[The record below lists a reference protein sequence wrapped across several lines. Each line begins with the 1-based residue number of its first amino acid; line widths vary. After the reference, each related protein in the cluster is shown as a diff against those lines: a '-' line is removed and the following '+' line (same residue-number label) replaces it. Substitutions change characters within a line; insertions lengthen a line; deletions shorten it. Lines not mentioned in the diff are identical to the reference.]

1 LRKYPVRFHA
11 KNGGYYYV
19 YQNRWEFLSRDYA
32 EALTKY
38 ANKMVKKDGSLS
50 DYIERGY
57 QSRKLAAG
65 TLKAY
70 RIAADKLK
78 IAFAEFNPDDLRPAH
93 FYQYINVKQ
102 ITPSMAQLYRSVM
115 IHAMELAIEE
125 GQIDINPMKAVK
137 NWQGGRRD
145 KYIENDEF
153 LKIREHAKPMMQTI
167 MDIAQQTGQRICDV
181 LKITYADIRPEGIYV
196 EQKKSQ
202 GKTKVF
208 ISWTPDLK
216 DSIETAR
223 ALHTSVKGMT
233 LFSNRKGQPLPYS
246 TVRDWWIEATKNACM
261 DYHQVH
267 IHDIRAKTATDAG
280 EQGLDSKS
288 LLGHRTDEAHD
299 RYQRSKK
306 IKVVTPIPAVKS

>member
-1 LRKYPVRFHA
+1 LRKYPVRFHE

-19 YQNRWEFLSRDYA
+19 YQNKWEFLSRDYA
-32 EALTKY
+32 EALQTY
-38 ANKMVKKDGSLS
+38 AAKMNKKDGSLAGF
-50 DYIERGY
+50 IERGY
-57 QSRKLAAG
+57 QTRNLANG

-70 RIAADKLK
+70 RIAAEKLK

-93 FYQYINVKQ
+93 FYQYIKVKQ

-125 GQIDINPMKAVK
+125 GVIDSNPMKAVK
-137 NWQGGRRD
+137 NWRGGRRE
-145 KYIENDEF
+145 KYIENTEF
-153 LKIREHAKPMMQTI
+153 LTIREHARPMMQTI
-167 MDIAQQTGQRICDV
+167 MDIAVQTGQRICDV

-208 ISWTPDLK
+208 ISWTADLK
-216 DSIETAR
+216 ESIETAR
-223 ALHTSVKGMT
+223 AMHASIKGMT

-246 TVRDWWIEATKNACM
+246 TVRDWWIEATTNAGL
-261 DYHQVH
+261 DYHEVH
-267 IHDIRAKTATDAG
+267 IHDIRAKTATDSG

-306 IKVVTPIPAVKS
+306 IKTVTPIPAVKS